1 VGRKFNYLNYYLF
14 IDESGDHGLKT
25 IDTSFPVFLLCGV
38 LISEDEFSQINLT
51 VNNTKLKY
59 WDNKNVI
66 LHSRDI
72 RKCNNEFKILF
83 DLKVKE
89 QFYNDINSILISSN
103 YKIIS
108 SAIDKISFIKKY
120 GKLEDDVYEIAL
132 SFILERTI
140 FCLDG
145 IKDCDSL
152 EIIIEKRGKKED
164 AKLAN
169 HLNKLNQVG
178 TFHVDAERIKKYHIK
193 YSFLDKRQNNN
204 GLQISDL
211 LAYPIAKKII
221 FPEGVNLSY
230 ELIKDKFY
238 TKNGKRHGLKVFP

>member
-1 VGRKFNYLNYYLF
+1 MKYYLF

-25 IDTSFPVFLLCGV
+25 IDSSFPVFVLCGV
-38 LISEDEFSQINLT
+38 LMSENEYSKINSDSE
-51 VNNTKLKY
+51 NIKLKY
-59 WDNKNVI
+59 WDIKNVI

-83 DLKVKE
+83 DLKIKE
-89 QFYNDINSILISSN
+89 QFYIDINNILTANN
-103 YKIIS
+103 YKIIC

-140 FCLDG
+140 FCLDEF
-145 IKDCDSL
+145 KDCKSL

-164 AKLAN
+164 AKLSN
-169 HLNKLNQVG
+169 HLNKLKQVG
-178 TFHVDAERIKKYHIK
+178 TFYVDTDRMKKYAIK
-193 YSFLDKRQNNN
+193 QIFLDKRQNSN
-204 GLQISDL
+204 GLQVSDL

-221 FPEGVNLSY
+221 FPEGVNISF

-238 TKNGKRHGLKVFP
+238 TKNGKSYGLKVFP

>member
-1 VGRKFNYLNYYLF
+1 MKYYLF

-25 IDTSFPVFLLCGV
+25 IDESFPVFLLCGV
-38 LISEDEFSQINLT
+38 LVSEVEYLAVNSVVNSSKIKYW
-51 VNNTKLKY
+51 NNT
-59 WDNKNVI
+59 NVI

-89 QFYNDINSILISSN
+89 RFYEDINHILTSSN

-108 SAIDKISFIKKY
+108 SAIDKINFIKNY
-120 GKLEDDVYEIAL
+120 GKLENDVYEIAL

-140 FCLDG
+140 FCLDEFG
-145 IKDCDSL
+145 DCKSL

-164 AKLAN
+164 AKLSS
-169 HLNKLNQVG
+169 HLHKLNQIG
-178 TFHVDAERIKKYHIK
+178 TYYVDSERMKKYAIK
-193 YSFLDKRQNNN
+193 HKFLNKNENSN

-211 LAYPIAKKII
+211 LDYPIARKII
-221 FPEGVNLSY
+221 TPEGVNVSY

-238 TKNGKRHGLKVFP
+238 TKNGKRYGLKIFP

>member
-1 VGRKFNYLNYYLF
+1 MKYYLF

-38 LISEDEFSQINLT
+38 LISENEYSKINSI
-51 VNNTKLKY
+51 VKSTKLKY
-59 WDNKNVI
+59 WNNQNVI

-83 DLKVKE
+83 DLKIKE
-89 QFYNDINSILISSN
+89 QFYNDINSILTSSN

-140 FCLDG
+140 FCVDELQ
-145 IKDCDSL
+145 DCGSL

-164 AKLAN
+164 EKLAN

-178 TFHVDAERIKKYHIK
+178 TFYVDKERLKKYGIK
-193 YSFLDKRQNNN
+193 HTFLDKRQNSN

-221 FPEGVNLSY
+221 FPEGVNISY

-238 TKNGKRHGLKVFP
+238 TKNGKRYGLKVFP

>member
-1 VGRKFNYLNYYLF
+1 MKYYLF

-38 LISEDEFSQINLT
+38 LVSEDEFSMINNN
-51 VNNTKLKY
+51 VNTIKLKY
-59 WDNKNVI
+59 WNNKNVI

-83 DLKVKE
+83 DLEVKE
-89 QFYNDINSILISSN
+89 QFYKDINSILTLSN

-108 SAIDKISFIKKY
+108 SAINKIGFIKKY
-120 GKLEDDVYEIAL
+120 GKLENDVYEIAL

-140 FCLDG
+140 FCLDEFRN
-145 IKDCDSL
+145 CTSL

-169 HLNKLNQVG
+169 HLNKLYQIG
-178 TFHVDAERIKKYHIK
+178 TYFIDVDRMKKYVIKHI
-193 YSFLDKRQNNN
+193 FLEKRENNN
-204 GLQISDL
+204 GLQVSDL

-221 FPEGVNLSY
+221 FPQGINISY
-230 ELIKDKFY
+230 EEIKSKFY
-238 TKNGKRHGLKVFP
+238 MKNGKRYGLKVFP

>member
-1 VGRKFNYLNYYLF
+1 MF

-25 IDTSFPVFLLCGV
+25 IDSSFPVFLLCGV
-38 LISEDEFSQINLT
+38 LVSENEYAHINSI
-51 VNNTKLKY
+51 VNQVKLKY

-83 DLKVKE
+83 DLKIKE
-89 QFYNDINSILISSN
+89 QFYNDINSVLTSSN

-132 SFILERTI
+132 SFILERTV
-140 FCLDG
+140 FCLDDE
-145 IKDCDSL
+145 IKNCDNL

-178 TFHVDAERIKKYHIK
+178 TFYVDVGRMKKYSIK
-193 YSFLDKRQNNN
+193 YSFLDKRENNN

-221 FPEGVNLSY
+221 FPEGVNISY

-238 TKNGKRHGLKVFP
+238 AKNGKQYGLKVFP

>member
-1 VGRKFNYLNYYLF
+1 LKYYLF
-14 IDESGDHGLKT
+14 IDESGDHGLKS

-38 LISEDEFSQINLT
+38 LISENEYSKINLSA
-51 VNNTKLKY
+51 NNTKLKY
-59 WDNKNVI
+59 WNNPNVI

-83 DLKVKE
+83 DLKIKE
-89 QFYNDINSILISSN
+89 QFYNDINSILTSGN

-140 FCLDG
+140 FCLDEHN
-145 IKDCDSL
+145 DCKSL
-152 EIIIEKRGKKED
+152 EIVIEKRGKKED

-178 TFHVDAERIKKYHIK
+178 TFYVDVERMKKYAIK
-193 YSFLDKRQNNN
+193 HTFLDKRQNSN

-221 FPEGVNLSY
+221 FPEGVNISY
-230 ELIKDKFY
+230 ELIESKFY
-238 TKNGKRHGLKVFP
+238 TKNGKRYGLKIFP

>member
-1 VGRKFNYLNYYLF
+1 MKYYLF

-25 IDTSFPVFLLCGV
+25 IDSSFPVFLLCGV
-38 LISEDEFSQINLT
+38 LISEEEYSK
-51 VNNTKLKY
+51 VNSIVDSTKLKY
-59 WDNKNVI
+59 WNNKNVI

-83 DLKVKE
+83 DLKIKE
-89 QFYNDINSILISSN
+89 QFYIDINNILTGSN
-103 YKIIS
+103 YKIIC

-140 FCLDG
+140 FCLDEF
-145 IKDCDSL
+145 KNCESL

-164 AKLAN
+164 AKLSN
-169 HLNKLNQVG
+169 HLNKLKQVG
-178 TFHVDAERIKKYHIK
+178 TFYVDSERIKKYAIK
-193 YSFLDKRQNNN
+193 QTFLDKRQNNN

-221 FPEGVNLSY
+221 FTEGVHLSY

-238 TKNGKRHGLKVFP
+238 TKNGRRYGLKVFP

>member
-1 VGRKFNYLNYYLF
+1 MF

-25 IDTSFPVFLLCGV
+25 IDESFPVFLLCGV
-38 LISEDEFSQINLT
+38 LISEKDYLT
-51 VNNTKLKY
+51 VDSVMDSSKMKY
-59 WDNKNVI
+59 WDNSNVI

-89 QFYNDINSILISSN
+89 RFYEDINHILTSSN

-108 SAIDKISFIKKY
+108 SAIDKINFIKKY

-140 FCLDG
+140 FCLDEMG
-145 IKDCDSL
+145 DCTSL

-164 AKLAN
+164 AKLAT
-169 HLNKLNQVG
+169 HLHKLNQIG
-178 TFHVDAERIKKYHIK
+178 TYYVDSERMKKYAIK
-193 YSFLDKRQNNN
+193 HKFLNKNENNN
-204 GLQISDL
+204 GLQVSDL
-211 LAYPIAKKII
+211 LAYPIARKII
-221 FPEGVNLSY
+221 NPEGVNVSY

-238 TKNGKRHGLKVFP
+238 TKNGKRYGLKVFP

>member
-1 VGRKFNYLNYYLF
+1 MKYYLF

-25 IDTSFPVFLLCGV
+25 IDSSFPVFLLCGV
-38 LISEDEFSQINLT
+38 LISEEEYSK
-51 VNNTKLKY
+51 VNTIVDSTKLKY
-59 WDNKNVI
+59 WNNKNVI

-83 DLKVKE
+83 DLKIKE
-89 QFYNDINSILISSN
+89 QFYIDINNILTGSN
-103 YKIIS
+103 YKIIC

-140 FCLDG
+140 FCLDEF
-145 IKDCDSL
+145 KNCESL

-164 AKLAN
+164 AKLSN
-169 HLNKLNQVG
+169 HLNKLKQVG
-178 TFHVDAERIKKYHIK
+178 TFYVDSERIKKYAIK
-193 YSFLDKRQNNN
+193 QTFLDKRQNNN

-221 FPEGVNLSY
+221 FPEGVHLSY

-238 TKNGKRHGLKVFP
+238 TKNGRRYGLKVFP

>member
-1 VGRKFNYLNYYLF
+1 MKYFLF
-14 IDESGDHGLKT
+14 VDESGDHGLKT
-25 IDTSFPVFLLCGV
+25 VDTNFPVFLLCGV
-38 LISEDEFSQINLT
+38 LISENEFKQINA
-51 VNNTKLKY
+51 NANQAKLKY
-59 WDNKNVI
+59 WNNTNVI

-89 QFYNDINSILISSN
+89 QFYNDINGILTSSN
-103 YKIIS
+103 YNIIS

-132 SFILERTI
+132 SFILERTV
-140 FCLDG
+140 FCLDE

-178 TFHVDAERIKKYHIK
+178 TFYVDAERMKKYSIK
-193 YSFLDKRQNNN
+193 HSFLHKRQNNN

-221 FPEGVNLSY
+221 FPEGVNVSY

-238 TKNGKRHGLKVFP
+238 TKNEKKYGLKVFP

>member
-1 VGRKFNYLNYYLF
+1 MKYYLF

-25 IDTSFPVFLLCGV
+25 IDESFPVFLLCGV
-38 LISEDEFSQINLT
+38 LISENEFSKINSI
-51 VNNTKLKY
+51 VNDAKLKY
-59 WDNKNVI
+59 WDNTNVI
-66 LHSRDI
+66 IHSRDI

-83 DLKVKE
+83 DLKIKE
-89 QFYNDINSILISSN
+89 QFYNDLNSILTLSI
-103 YKIIS
+103 YKIIC

-140 FCLDG
+140 FCLDELQ
-145 IKDCDSL
+145 DCDSL

-178 TFHVDAERIKKYHIK
+178 TFYVDAERMKKYAVKHH
-193 YSFLDKRQNNN
+193 FLDKRKNNN

-211 LAYPIAKKII
+211 LAYPIARKII
-221 FPEGVNLSY
+221 FPEGVNISY

-238 TKNGKRHGLKVFP
+238 TKNGKRYGLKIFP

>member
-1 VGRKFNYLNYYLF
+1 MF

-25 IDTSFPVFLLCGV
+25 IDESFPVFLLCGV
-38 LISEDEFSQINLT
+38 LISENEFSKINAT

-59 WDNKNVI
+59 WENSNVI

-83 DLKVKE
+83 DLKIKE
-89 QFYNDINSILISSN
+89 QFYNDLNDILTSSN
-103 YKIIS
+103 YKIIC
-108 SAIDKISFIKKY
+108 SAIDKVLFIKKY
-120 GKLEDDVYEIAL
+120 GKLEGDVYEIAL
-132 SFILERTI
+132 SFIVERTI
-140 FCLDG
+140 FCLDELQ
-145 IKDCDSL
+145 DCDSL

-178 TFHVDAERIKKYHIK
+178 TFYVDAERMKKYAVKH
-193 YSFLDKRQNNN
+193 SFLDKRKNNN

-221 FPEGVNLSY
+221 FPEGVNISY

-238 TKNGKRHGLKVFP
+238 SKNGKRYGLKVFP

>member
-1 VGRKFNYLNYYLF
+1 MKYYLF

-25 IDTSFPVFLLCGV
+25 IDSSFPVFLLCGV
-38 LISEDEFSQINLT
+38 LISEEEYSK
-51 VNNTKLKY
+51 VNSIVDSTKLKY
-59 WDNKNVI
+59 WNNKNVI

-83 DLKVKE
+83 DLKIKE
-89 QFYNDINSILISSN
+89 QFYIDINNILTGSN
-103 YKIIS
+103 YKIIC

-140 FCLDG
+140 FCLDEF
-145 IKDCDSL
+145 KNCESL

-164 AKLAN
+164 AKLSN
-169 HLNKLNQVG
+169 HLNKLKQVG
-178 TFHVDAERIKKYHIK
+178 TFYVDSERVKKYAIK
-193 YSFLDKRQNNN
+193 QTFLDKRQNNN

-221 FPEGVNLSY
+221 FPEGVHLSY

-238 TKNGKRHGLKVFP
+238 TKNGRRYGLKVFP

>member
-1 VGRKFNYLNYYLF
+1 MKYYLF

-25 IDTSFPVFLLCGV
+25 IDSSFPVFLLCGV
-38 LISEDEFSQINLT
+38 LISEDEYVQINAI
-51 VNNTKLKY
+51 VNQVKLKY
-59 WDNKNVI
+59 WNNSNVI

-89 QFYNDINSILISSN
+89 QFYNDINGILTTSN

-140 FCLDG
+140 FCLDE
-145 IKDCDSL
+145 IKDGDNL
-152 EIIIEKRGKKED
+152 EIVIEKRGKKED
-164 AKLAN
+164 TKLAN

-178 TFHVDAERIKKYHIK
+178 TFYVDSQRIKKYSIK

-221 FPEGVNLSY
+221 FPEGVNVSY

-238 TKNGKRHGLKVFP
+238 TKNGKQYGLKVFP

>member
-1 VGRKFNYLNYYLF
+1 MKYYLF
-14 IDESGDHGLKT
+14 IDESGDHGLKN

-38 LISEDEFSQINLT
+38 LISEDEYSKINLI

-59 WDNKNVI
+59 WDNPNVI

-83 DLKVKE
+83 DLKIKE
-89 QFYNDINSILISSN
+89 QFYNDINSVLTSSN

-108 SAIDKISFIKKY
+108 SAIDKTSFIRKY

-140 FCLDG
+140 FCLDEHN
-145 IKDCDSL
+145 DCENL

-178 TFHVDAERIKKYHIK
+178 TFYVDVERMKKYVLKHT
-193 YSFLDKRQNNN
+193 FLDKRQNSN
-204 GLQISDL
+204 GLQMSDL

-221 FPEGVNLSY
+221 FPEGVNISY

-238 TKNGKRHGLKVFP
+238 TKNGKLYGLKVFP

>member
-1 VGRKFNYLNYYLF
+1 MKYYLF

-25 IDTSFPVFLLCGV
+25 IDSSFPVFLLCGV
-38 LISEDEFSQINLT
+38 LISEEEYSK
-51 VNNTKLKY
+51 VNSIVDSTKLKY
-59 WDNKNVI
+59 WNNKNVI

-83 DLKVKE
+83 DLKIKE
-89 QFYNDINSILISSN
+89 QFYIDINNILTGSN
-103 YKIIS
+103 YKIIC

-140 FCLDG
+140 FCLDEF
-145 IKDCDSL
+145 KNCESL

-164 AKLAN
+164 AKLSN
-169 HLNKLNQVG
+169 HLNKLKQVG
-178 TFHVDAERIKKYHIK
+178 TFYVDSERIKKYAIK
-193 YSFLDKRQNNN
+193 QTFLDKRQNNN

-221 FPEGVNLSY
+221 FPEGVHLSY

-238 TKNGKRHGLKVFP
+238 TKNGRRYGLKVFP

>member
-1 VGRKFNYLNYYLF
+1 M
-14 IDESGDHGLKT
+14 
-25 IDTSFPVFLLCGV
+25 
-38 LISEDEFSQINLT
+38 SENEYSKINSDSE
-51 VNNTKLKY
+51 NIKLKY
-59 WDNKNVI
+59 WDIKNVI

-83 DLKVKE
+83 DLKIKE
-89 QFYNDINSILISSN
+89 QFYIDINNILTANN
-103 YKIIS
+103 YKIIC

-140 FCLDG
+140 FCLDEF
-145 IKDCDSL
+145 KDCKSL

-164 AKLAN
+164 AKLSN
-169 HLNKLNQVG
+169 HLNKLKQVG
-178 TFHVDAERIKKYHIK
+178 TFYVDTDRMKKYAIK
-193 YSFLDKRQNNN
+193 QIFLDKRQNSN
-204 GLQISDL
+204 GLQVSDL

-221 FPEGVNLSY
+221 FPEGVNISF

-238 TKNGKRHGLKVFP
+238 TKNGKSYGLKVFP

>member
-1 VGRKFNYLNYYLF
+1 MKYYLF

-25 IDTSFPVFLLCGV
+25 IDSSFPVFLLCGV
-38 LISEDEFSQINLT
+38 LISESEYAHINSI
-51 VNNTKLKY
+51 VNQVKLKY
-59 WDNKNVI
+59 WNNINVI

-89 QFYNDINSILISSN
+89 QFYNDINGILTSNN

-140 FCLDG
+140 FCLDE
-145 IKDCDSL
+145 IQDCDSL

-169 HLNKLNQVG
+169 HLNKLSQVG
-178 TFHVDAERIKKYHIK
+178 TFYVDAERMKKYSTKH
-193 YSFLDKRQNNN
+193 SFLDKRQNNN

-221 FPEGVNLSY
+221 FPEGLNVSY

-238 TKNGKRHGLKVFP
+238 SKNGKRYGLKVFP

>member
-1 VGRKFNYLNYYLF
+1 LF

-25 IDTSFPVFLLCGV
+25 IDESFPVFLLCGV
-38 LISEDEFSQINLT
+38 LISENEFSKINSI
-51 VNNTKLKY
+51 VNNAKLKY
-59 WDNKNVI
+59 WDNTNVI

-83 DLKVKE
+83 DLKIKE
-89 QFYNDINSILISSN
+89 QFYNDLNNILTSSN

-140 FCLDG
+140 FCLDELQH
-145 IKDCDSL
+145 CDSL

-178 TFHVDAERIKKYHIK
+178 TFYVDAERMKKYAVKH
-193 YSFLDKRQNNN
+193 SFLDKRKNNN

-211 LAYPIAKKII
+211 LAYPIARKIV
-221 FPEGVNLSY
+221 FPEGVNISY

-238 TKNGKRHGLKVFP
+238 TKNGKRYGLKVFP

>member
-1 VGRKFNYLNYYLF
+1 LF

-25 IDTSFPVFLLCGV
+25 IDESFPVFLLCGV
-38 LISEDEFSQINLT
+38 LISENEFSKINSI
-51 VNNTKLKY
+51 VNNAKLKY
-59 WDNKNVI
+59 WDNTNVI

-83 DLKVKE
+83 DLKIKE
-89 QFYNDINSILISSN
+89 QFYNDLNNILTSSN
-103 YKIIS
+103 YKIIC

-140 FCLDG
+140 FCLDELQ
-145 IKDCDSL
+145 DCDSL

-178 TFHVDAERIKKYHIK
+178 TFYVDAERMKKYAVKH
-193 YSFLDKRQNNN
+193 SFLDKRKNNN

-211 LAYPIAKKII
+211 LAYPIARKII
-221 FPEGVNLSY
+221 FPEGVNISY

-238 TKNGKRHGLKVFP
+238 TKNGKRYGLKIFP

>member
-1 VGRKFNYLNYYLF
+1 MF

-25 IDTSFPVFLLCGV
+25 IDSSFPVFLLCGV
-38 LISEDEFSQINLT
+38 LISENEFERINSI
-51 VNNTKLKY
+51 VNQVKLKY
-59 WDNKNVI
+59 WNNTNVI

-72 RKCNNEFKILF
+72 RKCNNEFKVLF

-89 QFYNDINSILISSN
+89 QFYNDVNSVLTSSN

-140 FCLDG
+140 FCLDE
-145 IKDCDSL
+145 IKDGDNL
-152 EIIIEKRGKKED
+152 EIVIEKRGKKED

-178 TFHVDAERIKKYHIK
+178 TFYVDSERMKKYSIK
-193 YSFLDKRQNNN
+193 YFFLDKRQNNN

-221 FPEGVNLSY
+221 FPEGVNISY

-238 TKNGKRHGLKVFP
+238 TNNGKQYGLKVFS

>member
-1 VGRKFNYLNYYLF
+1 MKYYLF

-25 IDTSFPVFLLCGV
+25 IDSSFPVFLLCGV
-38 LISEDEFSQINLT
+38 LISEEEFSLINLT
-51 VNNTKLKY
+51 VNNTKLEY
-59 WDNKNVI
+59 WNNPNVI

-89 QFYNDINSILISSN
+89 QFYNDINRILTSSN
-103 YKIIS
+103 YKIIC

-140 FCLDG
+140 FCLDE
-145 IKDCDSL
+145 IKDCDNL

-169 HLNKLNQVG
+169 HLNKLSQVG
-178 TFHVDAERIKKYHIK
+178 TFYIDAERMKKYSIK
-193 YSFLDKRQNNN
+193 NYFLDKRQNNN

-221 FPEGVNLSY
+221 FPEGVNISY

-238 TKNGKRHGLKVFP
+238 SKNGKQYGLKVFP

>member
-1 VGRKFNYLNYYLF
+1 MKYYLF

-38 LISEDEFSQINLT
+38 LVSEEELT
-51 VNNTKLKY
+51 KIDNQVNVLKLKY
-59 WDNKNVI
+59 WNNKNVI

-83 DLKVKE
+83 DLEVKE
-89 QFYNDINSILISSN
+89 AFYKDINSILTSSS

-108 SAIDKISFIKKY
+108 SAIDKIEFIKKY

-140 FCLDG
+140 FCLDEF
-145 IKDCDSL
+145 KNCTSL
-152 EIIIEKRGKKED
+152 EIVIEKRGRKED
-164 AKLAN
+164 IKLAN
-169 HLNKLNQVG
+169 HLNKLYQIG
-178 TFHVDAERIKKYHIK
+178 TYFVDVVRIKKYVIKHI
-193 YSFLDKRQNNN
+193 FLEKRENNN
-204 GLQISDL
+204 GLQVSDL

-221 FPEGVNLSY
+221 FPEGLNISF
-230 ELIKDKFY
+230 EEIKSKFY
-238 TKNGKRHGLKVFP
+238 MKNGKKYGLKVFP

>member
-1 VGRKFNYLNYYLF
+1 MKYYLF

-25 IDTSFPVFLLCGV
+25 IDSSFPVFLLCGI
-38 LISEDEFSQINLT
+38 LISENEYSKINLDSD
-51 VNNTKLKY
+51 NIKLKY
-59 WDNKNVI
+59 WNNKNVI

-83 DLKVKE
+83 DLKIKE
-89 QFYNDINSILISSN
+89 QFYIDINTILTVNN

-132 SFILERTI
+132 SFILERTV
-140 FCLDG
+140 FCLDEF
-145 IKDCDSL
+145 KDCESL

-164 AKLAN
+164 AKLSN
-169 HLNKLNQVG
+169 HLNKLKQIG
-178 TFHVDAERIKKYHIK
+178 TFYVDSDRIKKYAMKHT
-193 YSFLDKRQNNN
+193 FLNKRENSN

-221 FPEGVNLSY
+221 YPEGVNISY
-230 ELIKDKFY
+230 EQIKDKIY
-238 TKNGKRHGLKVFP
+238 TINGKIYGLKVFP

>member
-1 VGRKFNYLNYYLF
+1 MF

-25 IDTSFPVFLLCGV
+25 IDETFPVFLLCGV
-38 LISEDEFSQINLT
+38 LISEKEYLT
-51 VNNTKLKY
+51 VNSVMNSSKMKY
-59 WDNKNVI
+59 WNNTNVI

-89 QFYNDINSILISSN
+89 RFYEDINHILTSSN

-108 SAIDKISFIKKY
+108 SAIDKINFIKKY

-140 FCLDG
+140 FCLDEIG
-145 IKDCDSL
+145 DCSSL

-164 AKLAN
+164 AKLSS
-169 HLNKLNQVG
+169 HLVKLNQIG
-178 TFHVDAERIKKYHIK
+178 TYYVDSERMKKYAIK
-193 YSFLDKRQNNN
+193 HKFLNKNENSN

-211 LAYPIAKKII
+211 LAYPIARKII
-221 FPEGVNLSY
+221 NTEGVNVSY

-238 TKNGKRHGLKVFP
+238 TKNGKRYGLKIFP

>member
-1 VGRKFNYLNYYLF
+1 MKYYLF

-25 IDTSFPVFLLCGV
+25 IDSSFPVFLLCGV
-38 LISEDEFSQINLT
+38 LVSENEYAQINSI
-51 VNNTKLKY
+51 VNQVKLKY

-83 DLKVKE
+83 DLKIKE
-89 QFYNDINSILISSN
+89 QFYNDINSVLTSSN
-103 YKIIS
+103 YNIIS
-108 SAIDKISFIKKY
+108 SAIDKILFIKKY

-132 SFILERTI
+132 SFVLERTI
-140 FCLDG
+140 FCLDE

-178 TFHVDAERIKKYHIK
+178 TFYVDAERMKKCSIKHF
-193 YSFLDKRQNNN
+193 FLDKRQNNN

-221 FPEGVNLSY
+221 FPEGVNVSY

-238 TKNGKRHGLKVFP
+238 AKNGKRYGLKIFP